1 MRTMLL
7 PLQSGS
13 SVHGV
18 DAAAVDGGLCRSV
31 KLAATN
37 TIIQGLG
44 ARGSSRW
51 KYVCLATLREG
62 VTQAQLSAV
71 DLVRK
76 EDDNRVVV
84 AMV

>member
-18 DAAAVDGGLCRSV
+18 DTAVDDGLCRSV
-31 KLAATN
+31 KLAAIN
-37 TIIQGLG
+37 TVIPGLD

-51 KYVCLATLREG
+51 KYVRLATLREG